1 MRHKERSHW
10 WREKQREKQSEYT
23 GVPHVESDLAMRS
36 GVKAQHMDIEAD
48 VGHPLERQKFLDEP

>member
-1 MRHKERSHW
+1 
-10 WREKQREKQSEYT
+10 
-23 GVPHVESDLAMRS
+23 MRS